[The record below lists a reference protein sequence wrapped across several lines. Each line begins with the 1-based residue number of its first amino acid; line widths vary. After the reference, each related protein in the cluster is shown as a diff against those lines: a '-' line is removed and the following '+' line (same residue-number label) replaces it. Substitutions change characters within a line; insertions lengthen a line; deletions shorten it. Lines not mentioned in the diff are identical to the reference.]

1 MGKGFKPV
9 PAIEKCFS
17 MLDLFAK
24 SKNPLGITD
33 ISKALGYH
41 KSTVFNILHT
51 LVGIGILENENE
63 NKFRF
68 GTKLYLLGKTAGTS
82 SELITTVHPC
92 LNEINQK
99 TKLSAFLGIRSGL
112 RAIILDKVD
121 SAFDIKISSEIG
133 MRIPL
138 LAGAGGKILLAQL
151 SDDEVQDILSKN
163 ELKKFTRYS
172 CTNKKKYMEM
182 IRETRTEGVAI
193 DKEEYIE
200 GICAL
205 AVPVSLKI
213 GNNPVAIWAVGLK
226 RQMEDKDIPVYA
238 ALLEEIA
245 RKIET
250 RFSL

>member
-1 MGKGFKPV
+1 MRKGFKPV

-24 SKNPLGITD
+24 SKNPLGISD
-33 ISKALGYH
+33 ISKVLGYH

-51 LVGIGILENENE
+51 LVDIGILEKESE

-92 LNEINQK
+92 LDEINQK

-151 SDDEVQDILSKN
+151 SDKEVQDILSRN

-182 IRETRTEGVAI
+182 IRKTRTDGIAI

-226 RQMEDKDIPVYA
+226 RQLEDNDIPVYA
-238 ALLEEIA
+238 QLLKEIVK
-245 RKIET
+245 KIET
-250 RFSL
+250 RFSF

>member
-1 MGKGFKPV
+1 MRKGFKLV
-9 PAIEKCFS
+9 PAIEKCFN

-24 SKNPLGITD
+24 SKNPLGISD
-33 ISKALGYH
+33 ISKALGFH

-51 LVGIGILENENE
+51 LVDIGILENESE

-82 SELITTVHPC
+82 SELISSVHPC
-92 LNEINQK
+92 LDEINQK

-151 SDDEVQDILSKN
+151 SDEEVEDILSRN

-172 CTNKKKYMEM
+172 CTNKKKFMEM
-182 IRETRTEGVAI
+182 IRKTRTEGIAI

-200 GICAL
+200 GIRAL

-238 ALLEEIA
+238 ELLKEIVK
-245 RKIET
+245 KIET
-250 RFSL
+250 RFSF

>member
-1 MGKGFKPV
+1 MRNGLKPV

-24 SKNPLGITD
+24 SKNPLGISD
-33 ISKALGYH
+33 ISKSLGYH

-51 LVGIGILENENE
+51 LVDIGILENESE

-68 GTKLYLLGKTAGTS
+68 GTKLYLLGKMAGTR
-82 SELITTVHPC
+82 SELITAVHPC
-92 LNEINQK
+92 LDEINQK

-151 SDDEVQDILSKN
+151 SDEEVQDILSRN

-182 IRETRTEGVAI
+182 IRKTRAEGIAI

-200 GICAL
+200 GIRAL

-226 RQMEDKDIPVYA
+226 RQMEDKDIPVYTV
-238 ALLEEIA
+238 LLKEIVK
-245 RKIET
+245 KIET
-250 RFSL
+250 RFSF